1 MNRCSICKSINDVRG
16 DGLCGGCYDN
26 RMAGQFGLSYGKY
39 VARYGHGFL
48 RRADAKVDRR
58 RRCPVCGRE
67 IHPTAGKRAVF
78 CSASCAA
85 EAERMRDLRYKSSQ
99 GRKTCR
105 GCQFYVTGS
114 KRCTNKDGPF
124 YNQSH
129 GTGCGSFAKREADH
143 GED

>member
-1 MNRCSICKSINDVRG
+1 MKRCKVCKGLGDVRA

-48 RRADAKVDRR
+48 RRADQSTRR
-58 RRCPVCGRE
+58 RICPVCGRE

-85 EAERMRDLRYKSSQ
+85 EAEGWRL
-99 GRKTCR
+99 TL
-105 GCQFYVTGS
+105 
-114 KRCTNKDGPF
+114 
-124 YNQSH
+124 
-129 GTGCGSFAKREADH
+129 AKRKDR
-143 GED
+143 GK